1 LKPGSDQTGHGIR
14 PGDVC
19 TVSRD
24 IVIAGRVAFAGGEQV
39 LVEAVVPNVERPSFR
54 YVVLSRV
61 LDQRFQLSDA
71 DMYKPWAIQQAGNR
85 LQATGSGA
93 RWAIAGFALAAVL
106 ALAVGLTLFVA
117 GRGAGRPGEAT
128 GSLVC
133 IDPGHG
139 GADSGAIANGISE
152 KDVNLDVA
160 LRARSLLAAR
170 GYRVIMTR
178 ETDVA
183 LSLAR
188 RCEIANGA
196 GALALVS
203 IHNNAPP
210 PDDEGTTTYRYGS
223 SEQAGRLASFVQNE
237 VVTRIRRPDRG
248 VREKSLYVLR
258 NASMPAVLLEGVF
271 LTSTTEARLILDPG
285 FRQKM
290 AEGVAAGVE
299 DYLRSQ

>member
-1 LKPGSDQTGHGIR
+1 
-14 PGDVC
+14 VC

-54 YVVLSRV
+54 YVVLSQV
-61 LDQRFQLSDA
+61 LDQRFQLGDA
-71 DMYKPWAIQQAGNR
+71 DIFKPWAIQPAGNGPEAAGR
-85 LQATGSGA
+85 GT
-93 RWAIAGFALAAVL
+93 RWAMAGVALIAGL
-106 ALAVGLTLFVA
+106 ALVVGLTLFVA

-128 GSLVC
+128 GRLVC

-139 GADSGAIANGISE
+139 GVDSGAIANGIDE
-152 KDVNLDVA
+152 KDVNLDIS
-160 LRARSLLAAR
+160 LRARSLLEAR
-170 GYRVIMTR
+170 GFRVVMTR
-178 ETDVA
+178 ETDVEV
-183 LSLAR
+183 SLAR
-188 RCEIANGA
+188 RCAIANGA
-196 GALALVS
+196 GAVALVS

-210 PDDEGTTTYRYGS
+210 PDDEGTTTYRYRS
-223 SEQAGRLASFVQNE
+223 SEQAGRLGALVQNE

-258 NASMPAVLLEGVF
+258 NVSMPAVLLEGVF

-299 DYLRSQ
+299 DYLRSL